1 MIKKFEYSNSLIHE
15 FKTEHRKRVI
25 FFIILTVPFWGFAFF
40 NRHDYIATLCAIGF
54 TFILFLFDFL
64 SYLYKYSNTLFGFS
78 IIHIEV
84 EDRVIRQISRNGN
97 ILCEINLE
105 KDFQISYPY
114 HACGNAIYCIKRNQ
128 KRLMF
133 SSRINNAE
141 RLVKDVLGHDE
152 WPPGDNET
160 A

>member
-64 SYLYKYSNTLFGFS
+64 LNKFARRATSFIGQT
-78 IIHIEV
+78 IEV